1 MYSLQSG
8 IGPEERLTYETQ
20 GVNFENISQAKSE
33 NLGKTLYILTAK
45 KKTDLAV
52 FGVFFWNNQIHHW
65 DFRKADWE
73 IFSCHSVAYQLVT

>member
-52 FGVFFWNNQIHHW
+52 FGSFFWNDTIH
-65 DFRKADWE
+65 
-73 IFSCHSVAYQLVT
+73 VAPYLDCISLYIAYTL